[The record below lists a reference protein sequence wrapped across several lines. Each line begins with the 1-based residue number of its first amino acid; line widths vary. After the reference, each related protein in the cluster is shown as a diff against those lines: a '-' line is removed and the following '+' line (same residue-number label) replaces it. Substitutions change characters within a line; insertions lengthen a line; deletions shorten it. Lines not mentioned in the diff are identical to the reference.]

1 MVTYADHTFFRIGV
15 HLIIYFNIICLN
27 FPYIWTSCVAQVQVL
42 YFRWSKDFW
51 RFVSMYENNSSA
63 QIFFFGNVR
72 RTIFL
77 LELLPSVRD
86 IMTPR
91 RRGISD
97 SQDPDDSVK
106 SSGLCKKIFKLIF
119 CILLTQNR
127 VCKWMKKGNKNI

>member
-1 MVTYADHTFFRIGV
+1 MTYPDHRFFRIGV
-15 HLIIYFNIICLN
+15 HLIFYFNIICSI
-27 FPYIWTSCVAQVQVL
+27 FPFIWTSLVAQVRVL
-42 YFRWSKDFW
+42 YFRRSKDF
-51 RFVSMYENNSSA
+51 RRLICTYIREEFFRSDL
-63 QIFFFGNVR
+63 FFGNVR
-72 RTIFL
+72 RPIFL

-86 IMTPR
+86 IMIPR

-127 VCKWMKKGNKNI
+127 VCK